1 MSYCSHDEAA
11 LMAKTAVGSVQNWI
25 IWVLTSGSCAICT
38 GRHPLPVM
46 EEPGCDAFA
55 PSDAHQGK
63 QPLLARI
70 PTFLPIPIFPIT
82 VSQNP
87 LLYKKNLLFN
97 NFQFGQHN
105 DRAQLFNRII

>member
-1 MSYCSHDEAA
+1 
-11 LMAKTAVGSVQNWI
+11 MAKTAVGSVQNWI

-87 LLYKKNLLFN
+87 LLYKKKTYCLIISNLGSTMTKHSCLI
-97 NFQFGQHN
+97 G
-105 DRAQLFNRII
+105 

>member
-1 MSYCSHDEAA
+1 
-11 LMAKTAVGSVQNWI
+11 MAKTAVGSVQNWI

-87 LLYKKNLLFN
+87 LLYKKKTYCLIISNLGSTMTEHSCLI
-97 NFQFGQHN
+97 G
-105 DRAQLFNRII
+105 

>member
-1 MSYCSHDEAA
+1 
-11 LMAKTAVGSVQNWI
+11 MAKTAVGSVQNWI

-87 LLYKKNLLFN
+87 LLYKKKKTYCLIISNLGSTMTEHSCLI
-97 NFQFGQHN
+97 G
-105 DRAQLFNRII
+105 